1 MLGWLKKE
9 PEADHA
15 LADPKAARAL
25 LAALPA
31 QNPSVALETLSTHL
45 DSLREATGLKA
56 QRQFEIVDE
65 IDAAAKPF
73 QRKLTQD
80 YLHFAGLSPAQETRI
95 SHVVTTFW
103 LRLATAYRLL
113 LELHEAGDPSATAI
127 RAQLG
132 PIAARAIRA
141 FNLHLK
147 WRLYR
152 YATAEPRQW
161 QDLGRI
167 YAIAEARAVTGKC
180 VVYPGTWGESTVERE
195 LLKVLMLSISSTD
208 SLARAQVEIVERVCA
223 QFSEFFVIRRQ
234 PATGCHFFFDL
245 DGEQAPARLADR
257 VALEPPLR
265 FFGPGQ
271 AAARIEQLAAEIR
284 AAGAVPSTVNLGGD
298 YPPSDVLAALAH
310 LSRYW
315 APQPP
320 ARKEARKASEERI
333 EVVHGLPDVVAA
345 VSGVLSELDFDDLRA
360 ETWGVQNESAGGF
373 GAIVPPGGGDWL
385 SIGELLGVKYADG
398 AAWGVGIA
406 RRLSEGPR
414 GTRYVGIE
422 MFTRGVS
429 RVRLLPLLAD
439 GTPHPDPEAGDDAL
453 LLPSD
458 VENSLGRMEV
468 RLVLRLGTF
477 SPQKSLGMQ
486 MFSTDYLLVPLKM
499 LEAGTDFDIA
509 SYRVLQRSDG

>member
-9 PEADHA
+9 PEADHPM
-15 LADPKAARAL
+15 ADAKASRAI

-31 QNPSVALETLSTHL
+31 QNPSVSLETLSSHL

-65 IDAAAKPF
+65 IDAASKPF

-80 YLHFAGLSPAQETRI
+80 YLHFTGLSPAQETRI
-95 SHVVTTFW
+95 SHVVTMFW

-113 LELHEAGDPSATAI
+113 LELHEAGDPSAHAI
-127 RAQLG
+127 RPQLG
-132 PIAARAIRA
+132 VIAARAIRA

-147 WRLYR
+147 WRQYR
-152 YATAEPRQW
+152 YATADPRQW

-167 YAIAEARAVTGKC
+167 YGIAESRAATGTC
-180 VVYPGTWGESTVERE
+180 MVYPGTWGESTVERE

-208 SLARAQVEIVERVCA
+208 SLARAQVEIVERLCA
-223 QFSEFFVIRRQ
+223 QYSEFFVMQKQ

-245 DGEQAPARLADR
+245 DGDHAPARLADR
-257 VALEPPLR
+257 VALEPALR
-265 FFGPGQ
+265 FFGPGS
-271 AAARIEQLAAEIR
+271 AAAQIEQLAAEIR

-298 YPPSDVLAALAH
+298 YPPSDVLAALLH
-310 LSRYW
+310 LARYW
-315 APQPP
+315 APLPP
-320 ARKEARKASEERI
+320 ARKESRKASEERI
-333 EVVHGLPDVVAA
+333 DVVHGLPDVIAA
-345 VSGVLSELDFDDLRA
+345 VSGALSELDFDDLRA
-360 ETWGVQNESAGGF
+360 ETWGVANESVGGF
-373 GAIVPPGGGDWL
+373 GALVPAGGGDWL
-385 SIGELLGVKYADG
+385 AIGELIGVKYSDG

-429 RVRLLPLLAD
+429 RVRLLPLTAD
-439 GTPHPDPEAGDDAL
+439 GRVHPEAEAGDDAL

-468 RLVLRLGTF
+468 RLVLRLGTY
-477 SPQKSLGMQ
+477 SPQKSLGMR
-486 MFSTDYLLVPLKM
+486 MFATDYLLVPAKM
-499 LEAGTDFDIA
+499 IEAGTDFDIA
-509 SYRVLQRSDG
+509 IYRVLQRSE